1 MNNIITFGPQEM
13 YKDVEMMV
21 VHDNLGEG
29 DEVIYLD
36 LLTNINRN
44 VIKIDS
50 EQNNTEITII
60 EDDGM

>member
-1 MNNIITFGPQEM
+1 MNEIITFGPQEM

-36 LLTNINRN
+36 LLININGN
-44 VIKIDS
+44 DIKIDS
-50 EQNNTEITII
+50 EQNNTEITIV